1 MTNIQTIKDY
11 LTKRISH
18 AESRVKI
25 FKEKYG
31 DDPSEKFTFYGGHTL
46 GYWEG
51 TLSTYQN
58 VLDEIELLELDDN

>member
-1 MTNIQTIKDY
+1 MTNTQTLKDY
-11 LTKRISH
+11 LSKRILH

-25 FKEKYG
+25 FKKKYG
-31 DDPSEKFTFYGGHTL
+31 DNPSEKYTFYGGHTL

-58 VLDEIELLELDDN
+58 VLDEIEVMGLEE

>member
-1 MTNIQTIKDY
+1 MKDIQTIKDY
-11 LTKRISH
+11 LSKRILH
-18 AESRVKI
+18 ADSRVKI

-31 DDPSEKFTFYGGHTL
+31 NNPSEKYTFYGGHTL

-58 VLDEIELLELDDN
+58 ILDEIEVIELEEW

>member
-1 MTNIQTIKDY
+1 MNDIQTIKDY

-18 AESRVKI
+18 AEIRVKL

-31 DDPSEKFTFYGGHTL
+31 DNPSKKYNFYGGHTL

-58 VLDEIELLELDDN
+58 VLDEAMELEGNI